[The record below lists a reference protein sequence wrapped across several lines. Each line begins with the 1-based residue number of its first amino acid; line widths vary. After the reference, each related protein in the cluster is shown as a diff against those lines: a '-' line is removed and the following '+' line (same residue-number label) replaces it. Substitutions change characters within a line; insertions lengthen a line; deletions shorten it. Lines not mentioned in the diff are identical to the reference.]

1 MDIAVLRFTIQQKI
15 NAKPD
20 TIKKQDSVISH
31 QAKLLDKRSNSI
43 FKEEFIQKN
52 PLLFQAHL
60 KRIADFML
68 AGEGIWW
75 SKNGEDVE
83 FFDGVDEPCTRPEG
97 PELHNF
103 RSSDLQKRANV
114 HHICM
119 EKMYSQL
126 FSRTFT
132 SSNQKN
138 QGL

>member
-1 MDIAVLRFTIQQKI
+1 MDNAVLRFTIQQKI
-15 NAKPD
+15 NSNPD

-60 KRIADFML
+60 ERIADFML

-83 FFDGVDEPCTRPEG
+83 FFDGVDEPCTRLEG

-103 RSSDLQKRANV
+103 RSSDLITSENKQ
-114 HHICM
+114 
-119 EKMYSQL
+119 Q
-126 FSRTFT
+126 RTALNFCNDEFGQWK
-132 SSNQKN
+132 SGIPGS
-138 QGL
+138 